1 MKFNYAV
8 KVPKDRIAILVGTKG
23 SIKNRIQKELNVKL
37 VIDSEEGDV
46 DIEGEDS
53 LNLLTAQNIVRAIGR
68 GFNPEIAFDLLNEN
82 NHFESLDI
90 EEYVGD
96 SKSKLTRIRARVIGE
111 GGTARKTIEDLTC
124 TSVSVYG
131 KTISI
136 IGDYE
141 GVSLARRAFES
152 LLNGSRH
159 STVYSMLEK
168 QRKKLKM

>member
-1 MKFNYAV
+1 MYRQEL
-8 KVPKDRIAILVGTKG
+8 KVNKLRIPVLIGTDGETK
-23 SIKNRIQKELNVKL
+23 RKL
-37 VIDSEEGDV
+37 EEKTNTEIIIDSEEGDV

-136 IGDYE
+136 IGD
-141 GVSLARRAFES
+141 
-152 LLNGSRH
+152 
-159 STVYSMLEK
+159 
-168 QRKKLKM
+168 